1 MKRVQFVL
9 VAVILSLGLI
19 ISSAIVSNTIEKIKK
34 KDDVVT
40 VKGVADK
47 KVYVNKK
54 KQDK

>member
-19 ISSAIVSNTIEKIKK
+19 ISSAIVSNTIESLKK

-47 KVYVNKK
+47 K
-54 KQDK
+54 